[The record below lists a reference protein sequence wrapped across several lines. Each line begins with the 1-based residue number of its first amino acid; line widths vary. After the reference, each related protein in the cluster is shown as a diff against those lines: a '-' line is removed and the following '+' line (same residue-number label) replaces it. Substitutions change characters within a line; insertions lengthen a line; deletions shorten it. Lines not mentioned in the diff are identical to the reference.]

1 MMEMMSRY
9 WQLMSSIRDF
19 GDSDMDIEE
28 NDDDF
33 DYDSEDYEYLQ
44 SE

>member
-1 MMEMMSRY
+1 MMETMSCYRS
-9 WQLMSSIRDF
+9 LVSSVRDF

-33 DYDSEDYEYLQ
+33 DYDSEDFE
-44 SE
+44 